1 MPEDGDAEL
10 GEKDSQSPINL
21 KSTRSVSEKK
31 NSGEKLK
38 TFTASFPS
46 LNLKTVLLSPSG
58 GSIITSFVVV
68 VLNYGVCLSWWSS
81 VPFCPQKS
89 TQEKPWHPTP
99 VV

>member
-1 MPEDGDAEL
+1 MPEDGDTEF

-46 LNLKTVLLSPSG
+46 LNLKTVLLSPNG
-58 GSIITSFVVV
+58 ESIITSFVVV

-81 VPFCPQKS
+81 VAFVHRSLLK
-89 TQEKPWHPTP
+89 KNP